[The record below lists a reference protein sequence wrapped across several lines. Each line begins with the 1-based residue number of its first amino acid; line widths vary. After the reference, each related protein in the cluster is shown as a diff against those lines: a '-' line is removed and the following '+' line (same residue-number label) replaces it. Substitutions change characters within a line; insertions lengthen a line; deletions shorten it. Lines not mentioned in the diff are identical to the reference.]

1 MGFDAQTCVVTP
13 STGEPLA
20 FDLGDVDRINFRR
33 EPVSLE
39 QQACYHRYAIGAGKL
54 PDLRR
59 LRLLCHPFVSRDLDG
74 PGKHPARVIASCYSG
89 GLNDCPY
96 CSASAEDAWII
107 NEYAV
112 AIPPAN
118 PIASC
123 HVIVAPRR
131 HVASFYDLDVQEQR
145 VIWDMLHDLR
155 KRITE
160 ALAVQGFDAG
170 FVDVPAGKE
179 PAHTHVHLVPR
190 VAGETVQLR
199 SEAEWVDL
207 T

>member
-1 MGFDAQTCVVTP
+1 MLPNVAKYP
-13 STGEPLA
+13 RS
-20 FDLGDVDRINFRR
+20 
-33 EPVSLE
+33 VSE
-39 QQACYHRYAIGAGKL
+39 RNSAIRNSVIGWVNR
-54 PDLRR
+54 P
-59 LRLLCHPFVSRDLDG
+59 HP
-74 PGKHPARVIASCYSG
+74 
-89 GLNDCPY
+89 
-96 CSASAEDAWII
+96 WII